1 MIQCHIELKGD
12 GSATLELTES
22 AIARG
27 PGLPPE
33 AIPKPALYTTASA
46 MTTEKEHWMQQAIEL
61 AVNNVRSGEGGPFG
75 ALVVKGD
82 RLVASGVNRVT
93 ATNDP
98 TAHAEVVAIRAAC
111 QKLGAFQLEG
121 CELYSS
127 CEPCPMCLG
136 AIFWARPQ
144 AFYFST
150 SRQAAAAAG
159 FDDAH
164 IYDELPLEPG
174 TRSIPGYCLLPERG
188 GQPFEEWA
196 RTVKKIRY

>member
-1 MIQCHIELKGD
+1 VIQCHIELKGD

>member
-1 MIQCHIELKGD
+1 
-12 GSATLELTES
+12 
-22 AIARG
+22 
-27 PGLPPE
+27 
-33 AIPKPALYTTASA
+33 
-46 MTTEKEHWMQQAIEL
+46 MTTEKEHWTRQAIEL

-75 ALVVKGD
+75 ALVVKEN
-82 RLVASGVNRVT
+82 RLIARGVNRVT
-93 ATNDP
+93 ANNDP

-111 QKLGAFQLEG
+111 QKLDAFQLDG

-136 AIFWARPQ
+136 AIFWARPK

-164 IYDELPLEPG
+164 IYDELPLPPAK
-174 TRSIPGYCLLPERG
+174 RSIPGYCVLPECG
-188 GQPFEEWA
+188 GEPFEAWA
-196 RTVKKIRY
+196 RTVKKVPY